1 MSCMRYLKS
10 FLSGKKFLKE
20 LYAYRKLSPISPR
33 RKQLPKAVLGGLIN
47 GGVYNRNKKALI

>member
-1 MSCMRYLKS
+1 MSCMRYFEEFSVGQKV
-10 FLSGKKFLKE
+10 LKE

-33 RKQLPKAVLGGLIN
+33 RKQLPKEVLGGLIN